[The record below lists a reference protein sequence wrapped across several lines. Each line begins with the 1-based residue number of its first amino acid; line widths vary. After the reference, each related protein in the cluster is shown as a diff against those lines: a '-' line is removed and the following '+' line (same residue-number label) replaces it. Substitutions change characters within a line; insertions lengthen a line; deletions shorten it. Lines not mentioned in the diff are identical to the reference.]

1 MQASLIY
8 QKAFPIALFWRP
20 YICPERTA
28 TKEEYVN
35 ILIISNL
42 SSVTIHSDEIRNDGI
57 IFPFL

>member
-20 YICPERTA
+20 YICPER
-28 TKEEYVN
+28 KEEYVN

-42 SSVTIHSDEIRNDGI
+42 PSVTIHSDEIRNDGI